1 MMAARSRFTS
11 ASISFQSCSFMSH
24 LFLIFNALQIALFEQ
39 PHRSCIIALLLLTCI
54 IDSAYSTV
62 TTYEAMQAIADD
74 DTSKAGNA
82 QAQVVGPEEIKHVT
96 LRDTLQCASHSDHRQ
111 ASLHGDRSRLHV
123 STCEDHTSN

>member
-62 TTYEAMQAIADD
+62 TTYEAMQAIADE

-82 QAQVVGPEEIKHVT
+82 QAQVVRPEEIKHVSPLT
-96 LRDTLQCASHSDHRQ
+96 FPSLSANYALALVHLRYTQQFLQ
-111 ASLHGDRSRLHV
+111 
-123 STCEDHTSN
+123 